1 MNWCKVKI
9 ADIIISLRE
18 HFDNLPLDM
27 RSVIRQRF
35 QDSEVGR
42 LSFVTVSLISKRAY
56 ELEQTVLPHPPPQY
70 WLPAQEGTLR

>member
-1 MNWCKVKI
+1 MNWCKVKV

-42 LSFVTVSLISKRAY
+42 LSFVTVSLILKRAY
-56 ELEQTVLPHPPPQY
+56 ESEQTVLPRPPPQY
-70 WLPAQEGTLR
+70 RHPAQEGTLR